1 MRLECNTALSDS
13 NGNVENEDPIFH
25 CPGFYSYFI
34 GVYRVKK
41 EFVEYMWSRA
51 TLFSFFLQIRSIY
64 T

>member
-13 NGNVENEDPIFH
+13 NGNVENEDPSIFH
-25 CPGFYSYFI
+25 WPGFYSYFI

-41 EFVEYMWSRA
+41 EFVEYMVA
-51 TLFSFFLQIRSIY
+51 CHFVFFFLQIRSIY